1 MRKHIYYLIYFLVS
15 LSIVGCR
22 YSTVAFSDT
31 SCTAMIAEEEIFTI
45 KYIEAAESDLDAARF
60 AGHLFSGGM
69 AISGP
74 HLFFGEQFPDCATV
88 ALSGIEFPKQI
99 SIEYSED
106 CIGSTGLSMQGT
118 MIMNMKDSIFKPG
131 ASYTVSYNDLKIGN
145 MQIKKNV
152 TITNEGINEN
162 GFWTVSSKSLSSSR
176 REKNGDT
183 LIITRDFEEQYEWL
197 NGFETPQTVDDCF
210 FKNGKGYIEVSGQY
224 KFDYNIS
231 ESLLIERTCKYPLSG
246 FIEITKKGDTV
257 RIEFEDKYTGCED
270 VALVIRKGHTQKYD
284 LTSDGIKK

>member
-1 MRKHIYYLIYFLVS
+1 MS

-22 YSTVAFSDT
+22 DSIITFSDT

-45 KYIEAAESDLDAARF
+45 KYNEAAESDLDAARF

-74 HLFFGEQFPDCATV
+74 HLFFGEQFPDCATI
-88 ALSGIEFPKQI
+88 ALSGIGFPKQI
-99 SIEYSED
+99 SIEYSEN

-118 MIMNMKDSIFKPG
+118 MIINMMDSIFKPG
-131 ASYTVSYNDLKIGN
+131 VSYTISYNDLKIGN

-162 GFWTVSSKSLSSSR
+162 GFWTVSSKSFSSSSR
-176 REKNGDT
+176 EKDGDT

-197 NGFETPQTVDDCF
+197 NGFETPQTGDDCF
-210 FKNGKGYIEVSGQY
+210 LKNGKGSIDVSGLY
-224 KFDYNIS
+224 KFDYSIS
-231 ESLLIERTCKYPLSG
+231 ESLLIERTCKYPISG
-246 FIEITKKGDTV
+246 FLEITRKGDTV
-257 RIEFEDKYTGCED
+257 RIEFEDKYSGCED
-270 VALVIRKGHTQKYD
+270 IALVIRKGHTRKFD
-284 LTSDGIKK
+284 LTDLPILNQKKKIQ